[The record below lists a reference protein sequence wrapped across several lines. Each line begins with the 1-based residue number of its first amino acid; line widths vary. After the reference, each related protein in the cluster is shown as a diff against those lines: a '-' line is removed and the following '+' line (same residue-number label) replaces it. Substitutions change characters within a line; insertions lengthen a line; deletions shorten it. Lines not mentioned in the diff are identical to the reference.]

1 MESLAEVDRL
11 AHSAQIE
18 EARLLRPIL
27 WMVVVFAPL
36 ILIGGLAIG
45 IWLGT
50 L

>member
-1 MESLAEVDRL
+1 MESLAEVDRK
-11 AHSAQIE
+11 AHSAQIA

-27 WMVVVFAPL
+27 WLVVFLAPL
-36 ILIGGLAIG
+36 ILIAGLALG